1 MSDIEKISTDLKRR
15 EVTIET
21 PPRPGEDYGEASTL
35 WVTEVGPNRF
45 RLLESNSFVF
55 SDYLLLW
62 GDEIIVAP
70 STDGTYRLV
79 EVVAPSAMAHI
90 FSIGGSPQGATG
102 FTNVLHELGGEWECD
117 MGGLTMVHVPHD
129 NREELIRVTGVGKGG
144 LTLSG
149 FQDYGDEEDSATEKE
164 ETLMPLIEARSAKEF
179 IPPDLSKPH
188 VVLLGDSIFDNAPY
202 VAGGPAVIDHLQSA
216 LTPPWRATLL
226 AHDGDIAANVSGQL
240 ERLPKDATHLVVSVG
255 GNDALM
261 AQDALNAPARSV
273 MSALGHLHEIRRRF
287 QRAYR
292 AMLWEVL
299 DQGLPVAVCT
309 IYDAVPGLS
318 EELQTAL
325 SLFNDTITREAA
337 VAGVPVIDLRAVCTE
352 REDYSELSPIE
363 PSVTGGAKIS
373 AAICRYLNFEF
384 ETDSAAD
391 QT

>member
-1 MSDIEKISTDLKRR
+1 MIDIDKISTDLNRR
-15 EVTIET
+15 KVTIET
-21 PPRPGEDYGEASTL
+21 PPRPGDNLGEESKL

-70 STDGTYRLV
+70 SGDGTYRLV

-90 FSIGGSPQGATG
+90 FTLGGSPQGATG
-102 FTNVLHELGGEWECD
+102 FTKVLHELGGEWECD
-117 MGGLTMVHVPHD
+117 MGGMTMIHVPHD
-129 NREELIRVTGVGKGG
+129 NRDELIRVTGIGKGG

-149 FQDYGDEEDSATEKE
+149 FQDYGDEKDSAAE
-164 ETLMPLIEARSAKEF
+164 EADTPLPQIEACLTMESTK
-179 IPPDLSKPH
+179 PDMSKPH

-202 VAGGPAVIDHLQSA
+202 VAGGPAVIDHLRST
-216 LTPPWRATLL
+216 LTHPWRATLL

-255 GNDALM
+255 GNDALI

-273 MSALGHLHEIRRRF
+273 MSALGHLHEIRRKF

-292 AMLWEVL
+292 AMLWKVL

-337 VAGVPVIDLRAVCTE
+337 LAGIPVIDLRAVCTE
-352 REDYSELSPIE
+352 SEDYSEVSPIE
-363 PSVTGGAKIS
+363 PSVAGGTKIS
-373 AAICRYLNFEF
+373 AAICRWLG
-384 ETDSAAD
+384 TVH
-391 QT
+391 TR